1 MGSAIMLRYGI
12 SLKKIIMIIN
22 IYNDNLSLIF
32 SYGHRLT
39 YLFLIVRPTDI
50 WIGGNVLWSRFIF
63 SVHTKNII
71 IIIIIIIVIIIII
84 SSSSSSSILFNVI
97 LLHIIF

>member
-1 MGSAIMLRYGI
+1 
-12 SLKKIIMIIN
+12 MIIN
-22 IYNDNLSLIF
+22 IYNNNLSLIF

-71 IIIIIIIVIIIII
+71 IIIIIIIIVIIIIS